1 MGKQML
7 LIEELGKLKA
17 ENAALKAE
25 FQGAKSQLDK
35 ITAALAGA
43 GIAVEK

>member
-1 MGKQML
+1 MENG
-7 LIEELGKLKA
+7 ELK
-17 ENAALKAE
+17 EDVAALKA
-25 FQGAKSQLDK
+25 QLASQAGALEK